1 MDKVQKYKND
11 IKPYVL
17 EGIVREIF
25 ETEGLTVTCL
35 SNSAYAIFL
44 HGLIDPA
51 TNLTIGFCLV
61 GKEFEAFMES
71 PTLENFKWLN
81 HVCQTKGENRGFVPS
96 PELMAKFRELKKRLD
111 RERKVEVDLKL
122 EKQVVEDA
130 KRKFGS
136 TSFGSK

>member
-1 MDKVQKYKND
+1 MRFTDKNLKIYAVGGPCTSYELAVQDPTEVTFCGPD
-11 IKPYVL
+11 INTL
-17 EGIVREIF
+17 RWLREIF

-81 HVCQTKGENRGFVPS
+81 HVCQKQGENHD
-96 PELMAKFRELKKRLD
+96 EI
-111 RERKVEVDLKL
+111 
-122 EKQVVEDA
+122 
-130 KRKFGS
+130 
-136 TSFGSK
+136 SFSFPGE